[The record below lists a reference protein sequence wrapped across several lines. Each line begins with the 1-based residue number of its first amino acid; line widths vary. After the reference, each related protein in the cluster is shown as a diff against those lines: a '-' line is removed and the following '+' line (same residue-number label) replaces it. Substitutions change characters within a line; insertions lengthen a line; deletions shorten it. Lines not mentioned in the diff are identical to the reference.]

1 MLGPMV
7 NPRSGPQR
15 WVLINA
21 SPEAVFNYLADL
33 PNHGEWDAQTGFR
46 VVQVSDEPV
55 AEGSVC
61 LRERMETFQ
70 APILRGGSI
79 ASPVS
84 WVRSLTVTGCVP
96 NTALDFE
103 TRILFNGLEFGAE
116 SVSFRLFPDG
126 AGTQLVMTSSRSA
139 HMPGP
144 FHVIKLVT
152 ELAQDLASRL
162 FVGWLFR
169 LFPRLRSN
177 GQLTRIKAEVERLQ
191 SPRGLA

>member
-139 HMPGP
+139 HMPGL

-191 SPRGLA
+191 SPPGLA